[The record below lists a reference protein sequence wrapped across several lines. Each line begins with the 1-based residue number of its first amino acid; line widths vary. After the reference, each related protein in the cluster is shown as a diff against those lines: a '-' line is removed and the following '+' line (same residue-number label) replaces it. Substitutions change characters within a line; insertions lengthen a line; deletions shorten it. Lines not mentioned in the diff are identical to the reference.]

1 MRSHLSAGTD
11 SSRWYI
17 SVSLAFL
24 IQDYSP
30 RTLTQFGFNEVASD
44 MNVSAGGVLYR
55 VFMRAFPGWYDYN
68 SIYALFP
75 LTIPS
80 ENKKVLTGLGSV
92 SSYSFERPSAPKRP
106 CILTTA
112 RSARGILTNSFASRV
127 VWDKAVSGLTGGSL
141 TAEHRVNAA
150 AADRLLKQAIY
161 DDVPKGLEEI
171 WNFYVKRTTQ
181 LIGEASC
188 KFKDISQVDI
198 VREYLLISTVA
209 DAVFSFLCTH
219 ILSQL
224 FLPLL

>member
-1 MRSHLSAGTD
+1 
-11 SSRWYI
+11 
-17 SVSLAFL
+17 LAFL

-44 MNVSAGGVLYR
+44 MDVSKGGVLYR

-80 ENKKVLTGLGSV
+80 ENKKILTGLGAV

-112 RSARGILTNSFASRV
+112 QSARGILTNALATRV
-127 VWDKAVSGLTGGSL
+127 VWDKAVSGLTGGAL
-141 TAEHRVNAA
+141 TAEHRINAA
-150 AADRLLKQAIY
+150 AADKLLKQALY

-171 WNFYVKRTTQ
+171 WNFYVERTTQ
-181 LIGEASC
+181 LIGKASC
-188 KFKDISQVDI
+188 KFNNISQVDI
-198 VREYLLISTVA
+198 VREYLPHLIG
-209 DAVFSFLCTH
+209 C
-219 ILSQL
+219 
-224 FLPLL
+224 